1 MLSCAPRR
9 LLENHLSL
17 MTSVLGQSLIMMV
30 HIYPLYWNIC
40 VSQSERGRETVSWYP
55 VNTQKPNSY
64 LVNVVWLKST
74 ASVKPAI
81 RQRRRQNGRRKERK
95 TLFKKS
101 KERKKNINNRSS
113 TSSNK
118 TRRRRKRRRRR
129 RERLPT
135 LQQQHEFKSHHPVTS
150 HTLCLLQRHLL
161 DCCPHPRYLDLMSH
175 RGNQRVDAVGH
186 VVRYEHAHQSV
197 LLHFSRHVRPPYG
210 SLRAAV
216 PPVLRHP
223 VGTRR
228 SQSRGVHVQRS
239 DIPRAADHLSLLLLR
254 SHSRQVHICW
264 IPVPVSHSTDTE
276 GNPSTLV
283 SQGAFSLSEPVWV
296 TAFKLLHT

>member
-30 HIYPLYWNIC
+30 HIYSLYWNIY
-40 VSQSERGRETVSWYP
+40 VSQTERGRETVFWFP

-64 LVNVVWLKST
+64 LVNVAWLKST
-74 ASVKPAI
+74 ANVKPTI
-81 RQRRRQNGRRKERK
+81 RQRRRQKGRRKERK

-101 KERKKNINNRSS
+101 KERKKNINNSSS

-118 TRRRRKRRRRR
+118 DKKKKKKR

-135 LQQQHEFKSHHPVTS
+135 PQQQHEFKSHHPVTS
-150 HTLCLLQRHLL
+150 HTLCVLQRHLL
-161 DCCPHPRYLDLMSH
+161 DCRPHPRYLDLMSH
-175 RGNQRVDAVGH
+175 RGDQRVDAVGH
-186 VVRYEHAHQSV
+186 VVRYEYAHQPV
-197 LLHFSRHVRPPYG
+197 LLRFSRHVRPPYG

-228 SQSRGVHVQRS
+228 SQPRSVHVQRS
-239 DIPRAADHLSLLLLR
+239 DVPRAADHLSLLLLR

-264 IPVPVSHSTDTE
+264 IPVPVSYSTDTE

-283 SQGAFSLSEPVWV
+283 SPGAFSLSEPVWV
-296 TAFKLLHT
+296 TAFKLSHT